1 MSTTRVRYIDLDP
14 HMNDGNTMEVQILV
28 DGEVSLSERF
38 AFATHARDWAQE
50 VLSQAK
56 ASSALDLIPIPEAD
70 AKAPKRQNA
79 DGFHQCL
86 ICGRKMSDKAVD
98 RGVWVEMSVRLKLIP
113 VGHPLS
119 NDPAESQGCFPV
131 GSECAKKVPAGYRVN
146 G

>member
-1 MSTTRVRYIDLDP
+1 
-14 HMNDGNTMEVQILV
+14 MNT
-28 DGEVSLSERF
+28 
-38 AFATHARDWAQE
+38 
-50 VLSQAK
+50 
-56 ASSALDLIPIPEAD
+56 LDLIPIPEAD
-70 AKAPKRQNA
+70 SKAPKRQNA
-79 DGFHQCL
+79 DGFHHQCL
-86 ICGRKMSDKAVD
+86 ICGRKMSDKAID